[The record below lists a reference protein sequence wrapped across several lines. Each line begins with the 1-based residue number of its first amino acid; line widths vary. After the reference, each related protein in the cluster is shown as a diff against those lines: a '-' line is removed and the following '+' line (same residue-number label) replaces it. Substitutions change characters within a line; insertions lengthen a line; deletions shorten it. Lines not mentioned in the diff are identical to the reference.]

1 VLGAI
6 QLRAFIFVGLGVF
19 PYGLR
24 RGKRRRERFA
34 RCKLNSYQGPIRALV
49 ADDDP
54 ASLLILESLAN
65 SLGLE
70 TVVATNVASAR
81 GLLSQ
86 VVPHIA
92 ILDVMFPDG
101 DGVDVLLDIRRAQ
114 MPTAVALIS
123 ANLAEFPFHKCG
135 ENKPDIIFNKPLD
148 SDAVRAWLVKQIA
161 SLDGCTDPSERL
173 HI

>member
-1 VLGAI
+1 M
-6 QLRAFIFVGLGVF
+6 
-19 PYGLR
+19 
-24 RGKRRRERFA
+24 
-34 RCKLNSYQGPIRALV
+34 NTYQGPIRALV

-65 SLGLE
+65 SLELQ
-70 TVVATNVASAR
+70 TVTAMDVASAR
-81 GLLSQ
+81 RLLRQ

-101 DGVDVLLDIRRAQ
+101 DGVDILLDIRRAQ

-123 ANLAEFPFHKCG
+123 ADLAEFPFHKCG
-135 ENKPDIIFNKPLD
+135 ESKPDIIFNKPLD
-148 SDAVRAWLVKQIA
+148 TDAIRAWVEKQIA